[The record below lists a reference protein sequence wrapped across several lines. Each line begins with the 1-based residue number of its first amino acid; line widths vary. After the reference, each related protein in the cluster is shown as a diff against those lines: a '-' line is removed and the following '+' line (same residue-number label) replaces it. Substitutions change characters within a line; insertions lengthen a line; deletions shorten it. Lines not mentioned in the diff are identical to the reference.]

1 MSSQPRA
8 LDICKIDGV
17 RVFELPLKKDSRG
30 SLTFA
35 QYDQTLPF
43 LPQRYFIVFDVGE
56 GQTRGGHA
64 HREVE
69 QLLICVKGSCRVL
82 LDDGDT
88 RDEVLLDRPELAL
101 YIPPRVWATQEE
113 FSRDAVLAVMASGL
127 YDPAEYL
134 KDYVEF
140 VAVARGQRQS
150 NRLEQE

>member
-17 RVFELPLKKDSRG
+17 RVFELPLMKDSRG

-35 QYDQTLPF
+35 QHNQTLPF

-56 GQTRGGHA
+56 GETRGGHA
-64 HREVE
+64 HRIVE

-88 RDEVLLDRPELAL
+88 RDEVLLDRPELAI

-113 FSRDAVLAVMASGL
+113 FSRDAVLTVLASGL

-134 KDYVEF
+134 KDYDEF
-140 VAVARGQRQS
+140 VTVARAHRKA
-150 NRLEQE
+150 

>member
-1 MSSQPRA
+1 MSSEPRA
-8 LDICKIDGV
+8 LNICKIDAV
-17 RVFELPLKKDSRG
+17 RIFELPLKKDSRG

-35 QYDQTLPF
+35 EYDQTLPF

-64 HREVE
+64 HRVVE
-69 QLLICVKGSCRVL
+69 QLLMCVKGSCRVL

-88 RDEVLLDRPELAL
+88 RDEVLLDRPDLAL
-101 YIPPRVWATQEE
+101 YIPPRIWATQEQ

-134 KDYVEF
+134 KNYDEF
-140 VAVARGQRQS
+140 VIIARAARTK
-150 NRLEQE
+150 

>member
-8 LDICKIDGV
+8 LDICKIGAV
-17 RVFELPLKKDSRG
+17 RVFELPLMKDPRG

-35 QYDQTLPF
+35 QYDRTLPF

-64 HREVE
+64 HRVVE
-69 QLLICVKGSCRVL
+69 QLLMCVKGSCRVL
-82 LDDGDT
+82 LDDGQT
-88 RDEVLLDRPELAL
+88 RDEVLLDRPELAI
-101 YIPPRVWATQEE
+101 YIPPRIWATQEQ

-134 KDYVEF
+134 KDYDEF
-140 VAVARGQRQS
+140 VSIARAVKTVKP
-150 NRLEQE
+150 

>member
-8 LDICKIDGV
+8 LDICKIDAV
-17 RVFELPLKKDSRG
+17 RVFELPLMKDPRG

-35 QYDQTLPF
+35 QYDRTLPF

-64 HREVE
+64 HRVVE
-69 QLLICVKGSCRVL
+69 QLLMCVKGSCRVL
-82 LDDGDT
+82 LDDGET
-88 RDEVLLDRPELAL
+88 RDEVLLDRPELAI
-101 YIPPRVWATQEE
+101 YIPPRIWATQEQ

-134 KDYVEF
+134 KDYDEF
-140 VAVARGQRQS
+140 VSIARAVKTVKP
-150 NRLEQE
+150 